1 MELERLRAHLASQR
15 QIFSNGEAAES
26 AGRVAGVASR
36 LAAPD
41 EAAAWVVIASVFMNL
56 HEFITRD

>member
-1 MELERLRAHLASQR
+1 
-15 QIFSNGEAAES
+15 
-26 AGRVAGVASR
+26 VAGVASR
-36 LAAPD
+36 HAAPD